1 MKIKKKC
8 LFILFLLFSLSFSI
22 KVYDKKYKNS
32 KKDNNNKNQNE
43 NNNYDIQKIIMN
55 EEKNKS
61 YYKGLL
67 VFRILILIS
76 GIAILS
82 YYVIKQFFWP
92 NNNDDENELLINNE
106 KELKKKIYLLK
117 NDLKPIEFNNV
128 NMNYSENCPICLE
141 DFQLNSK
148 IVLTPCNHIF
158 HYKCFKEFFLR
169 KNGNLCALCKY
180 NFMSLLDGK
189 NIDFSNVNINLNDE
203 EILNNNNNNLINNNN
218 NNNDND
224 NNNDNLIENDN
235 ENDNLLNNNINNNKD
250 SEILL
255 NEENK

>member
-1 MKIKKKC
+1 MKIYKKC
-8 LFILFLLFSLSFSI
+8 LFILFLLFSLSLSI
-22 KVYDKKYKNS
+22 KLNDKKYKDS
-32 KKDNNNKNQNE
+32 KKDNKNNNQNE
-43 NNNYDIQKIIMN
+43 KIQKIIIN

-76 GIAILS
+76 GITILS

-92 NNNDDENELLINNE
+92 NNNDNDEMLINNE

-117 NDLKPIEFNNV
+117 NDLKPIDFNNV

-148 IVLTPCNHIF
+148 IVKTPCNHIF
-158 HYKCFKEFFLR
+158 HYKCFKEFFMR

-203 EILNNNNNNLINNNN
+203 EILNDNNNNLINNNN
-218 NNNDND
+218 